1 MSNELKDI
9 AERLSGYSDDGWSIF
24 SAEKQPD
31 GSWSLVIKAIK
42 DEAKKEASDDNN

>member
-31 GSWSLVIKAIK
+31 GSWSLVIKAI